1 MSLRKILANSFH
13 LRALGK
19 RYSNDAMESDLH
31 ILFADVWFYLFVILA
46 SASPTSNINTESTLT
61 FTLVSNIQTFT
72 PILQDEMLLCH
83 LPEKQNKIFEI
94 SGSSEN
100 YTIFVNTTRI
110 GSKMFNWQEME
121 RNLFE
126 GRK

>member
-1 MSLRKILANSFH
+1 
-13 LRALGK
+13 
-19 RYSNDAMESDLH
+19 MESDLH
-31 ILFADVWFYLFVILA
+31 ILFADVSFYLFVILA

-110 GSKMFNWQEME
+110 GSKSSIDKKWKGIYLRAEN
-121 RNLFE
+121 RLFE
-126 GRK
+126 NSSLISLIIFRFYRREFK